1 MMKEYFIKLFRYN
14 EWANNQV
21 LESFIQLADNQDEV
35 VRLFSH
41 IISAQKIWLDRIQNN
56 KIIYEVWNNFSVEG
70 CIKISKES
78 SSDWLK
84 FLENLPEEGFS
95 EKISYVNSKGEAY
108 QNTIEDIMAHVIN
121 HSTYHRAQ
129 IAMLLRKA
137 EAVPPVTDYV
147 FYRR

>member
-1 MMKEYFIKLFRYN
+1 MKEYFIKLFRYN

-21 LESFIQLADNQDEV
+21 LEAFMQPVDNAEDIT
-35 VRLFSH
+35 RLFSH
-41 IISAQKIWLDRIQNN
+41 IISVQKLWLDRIQNN
-56 KIIYEVWNNFSVEG
+56 KVIFEFWNNYSVEG

-84 FLENLPEEGFS
+84 FLESLEEEDFS
-95 EKISYVNSKGEAY
+95 NKISYVNTKGEAY
-108 QNTIEDIMAHVIN
+108 QNSIEDILAHVIN

-129 IAMLLRKA
+129 IAMMLRKA

>member
-1 MMKEYFIKLFRYN
+1 MKEYFIKLFRYN

-21 LESFIQLADNQDEV
+21 LEAFLQPMDNQEEV
-35 VRLFSH
+35 TRLFSH
-41 IISAQKIWLDRIQNN
+41 IISVQKLWLDRILNN
-56 KIIYEVWNNFSVEG
+56 KIIFEFWNNYSLEG

-78 SSDWLK
+78 SSEWLK
-84 FLENLPEEGFS
+84 YLETLSEDGFS
-95 EKISYVNSKGEAY
+95 EKISYVNSKGEHY
-108 QNTIEDIMAHVIN
+108 QNTIEDILAHVIN

>member
-1 MMKEYFIKLFRYN
+1 MKEYFIKLFRYN

-21 LESFIQLADNQDEV
+21 LEAFMQPLENSDEV
-35 VRLFSH
+35 TRLFSH
-41 IISAQKIWLDRIQNN
+41 IISVQKLWLDRIRNN
-56 KIIYEVWNNFSVEG
+56 KIIFEFWNNDSIEG

-84 FLENLPEEGFS
+84 FLEALTEEGFS
-95 EKISYVNSKGEAY
+95 EKISYVNSKGEHY
-108 QNTIEDIMAHVIN
+108 QNTVEDILSHVIN

-137 EAVPPVTDYV
+137 DAVPPVTDYV

>member
-1 MMKEYFIKLFRYN
+1 MKEYFIKLFRYN

-21 LESFIQLADNQDEV
+21 LEAFMQPFDNSEEV
-35 VRLFSH
+35 TRLFSH
-41 IISAQKIWLDRIQNN
+41 IISVQKLWLDRIQNN
-56 KIIYEVWNNFSVEG
+56 KVIFEFWNNYSVEG

-78 SSDWLK
+78 SSAWLR
-84 FLENLPEEGFS
+84 FLESLPEEGFS
-95 EKISYVNSKGEAY
+95 DKISYVNSKGEAY
-108 QNTIEDIMAHVIN
+108 RNTIEDILAHVIN

-137 EAVPPVTDYV
+137 EVVPPVTDYV